1 LLGNKLQ
8 LLLFSGVRMRKKKTR
23 FACHSCGK
31 EVECSSGE
39 LPCEA
44 LEGWLTVC
52 YWEGPGMMSNY
63 NFCSFTCAKSWVD
76 SQVPK
81 IPAVFLES
89 FGEDKP
95 G

>member
-31 EVECSSGE
+31 EVEYSSGE

>member
-1 LLGNKLQ
+1 
-8 LLLFSGVRMRKKKTR
+8 MRKKKVR
-23 FACHSCGK
+23 FFCHSCGK

-52 YWEGPGMMSNY
+52 CWEGPGMMHNY

-89 FGEDKP
+89 FGEDNT